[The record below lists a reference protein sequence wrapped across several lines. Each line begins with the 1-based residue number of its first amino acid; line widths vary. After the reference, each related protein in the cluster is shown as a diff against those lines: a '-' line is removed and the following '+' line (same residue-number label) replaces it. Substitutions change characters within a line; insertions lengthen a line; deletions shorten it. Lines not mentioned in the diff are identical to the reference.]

1 MYVNLFQGTGSIWS
15 VGDLQQL
22 DGSLRSAEGRGV
34 QSHTYH
40 HRVVI
45 SMGMGDG
52 GCIMEEEEDIS

>member
-1 MYVNLFQGTGSIWS
+1 MCINLFQGTGSIRS

-40 HRVVI
+40 HRAVI
-45 SMGMGDG
+45 SMGIGDG
-52 GCIMEEEEDIS
+52 GCIMEEEDIS